1 MTGFSDYSTP
11 KVQEKFSLIND
22 FLTSSGLFIEQLYS
36 GFILKEGMVPFSLVC
51 VSSIRTSK
59 YKLLVVISLTYL
71 VFILLFIK
79 ILF

>member
-36 GFILKEGMVPFSLVC
+36 GLHFKRRNGTILTGLRFFDSN
-51 VSSIRTSK
+51 
-59 YKLLVVISLTYL
+59 
-71 VFILLFIK
+71 IK
-79 ILF
+79 I